1 MRATVLLCHCERSE
15 CNLRRSPRPHRD
27 CFVGFCHGNSNEHTL
42 SAKAGQASCSCDSAL
57 PMHSSLGSEATQCG
71 SGDQVA
77 LKVEGVVNGG
87 VHAEKAL
94 GGSSRLEALQL
105 ALASS
110 HCLMRVFRPIVIP
123 QPLLMQT
130 GKLETLGNPPSRA
143 KLHTHLRS
151 QHLTPAW
158 IGTGVASCSSVY
170 GIARSGSAETGCS
183 VAEEPMVC
191 MTLRWRELDS
201 NFPFLD

>member
-1 MRATVLLCHCERSE
+1 MPKVLTQAQIDQFREQGFVSPIRVMSDAEALGYRSGLERFE
-15 CNLRRSPRPHRD
+15 RETGGPLGGNRRHKTRL
-27 CFVGFCHGNSNEHTL
+27 CHGNSNEHTL
-42 SAKAGQASCSCDSAL
+42 SAKASQASCSCDSAL

-130 GKLETLGNPPSRA
+130 GKPETPER
-143 KLHTHLRS
+143 
-151 QHLTPAW
+151 
-158 IGTGVASCSSVY
+158 
-170 GIARSGSAETGCS
+170 
-183 VAEEPMVC
+183 
-191 MTLRWRELDS
+191 
-201 NFPFLD
+201 